1 MITASGA
8 EGVNLR
14 NVRYVHL
21 VEPYWHPVRL
31 EQVIGRARRICSHE
45 HLLETERTIEVFLYL
60 MTLSDA
66 QKVSDASIELRLK
79 DLSKI
84 DNKTPLTS
92 DEALHEIST
101 IKQSI
106 NKQLFTAIK
115 ESSIDC
121 GLHSK
126 AGSKEHLKCFTF
138 GSVEPTTM
146 SYMPSYSSEER
157 DDIAAINTKV
167 LKWRGVEFKLGIKK
181 YVLRKDKSGK
191 NTDMVYDIESYKL
204 ALEHPGVNPIYIGK
218 LVRED
223 GKVKIVTDI

>member
-1 MITASGA
+1 
-8 EGVNLR
+8 
-14 NVRYVHL
+14 
-21 VEPYWHPVRL
+21 
-31 EQVIGRARRICSHE
+31 
-45 HLLETERTIEVFLYL
+45 
-60 MTLSDA
+60 
-66 QKVSDASIELRLK
+66 
-79 DLSKI
+79 
-84 DNKTPLTS
+84 
-92 DEALHEIST
+92 
-101 IKQSI
+101 
-106 NKQLFTAIK
+106 
-115 ESSIDC
+115 
-121 GLHSK
+121 
-126 AGSKEHLKCFTF
+126 
-138 GSVEPTTM
+138 M